1 DLAGDTALEQGQVLR
16 PADARDEEVQGVKLR
31 RIDLDER
38 TRKEVR
44 LLLVVT
50 LQSHSVA
57 WFEKRL
63 HSHDDRLGFQH
74 VPLHP
79 GRKPGQSS
87 GLLRPTARPR
97 AGLSGERNGSIHVVL
112 FLNVSRRSTGW
123 RPQGSRRSGQLTQSR
138 SNRHPATR

>member
-16 PADARDEEVQGVKLR
+16 PADARDEEVQVVKLR

-50 LQSHSVA
+50 LQSHGVA

-63 HSHDDRLGFQH
+63 QRLDNRLGFQH
-74 VPLHP
+74 VSLHP

-87 GLLRPTARPR
+87 GLLRPAARPG
-97 AGLSGERNGSIHVVL
+97 AGLSGELNGSIHGVL
-112 FLNVSRRSTGW
+112 LSTMSRR
-123 RPQGSRRSGQLTQSR
+123 
-138 SNRHPATR
+138 